1 MLIVDDEMFALCFLS
16 SASMVL
22 WLNDAAFDI
31 DMLLFPPLRAAS
43 APLILLVCLLF
54 CCVLKL
60 VPPASR
66 PPSALPFF
74 WAAVF
79 DWCWKEERVGPVVG
93 SPPSIP
99 LLAFPVC
106 SVTLPY
112 PLVIS
117 SALLS
122 ALRFSRLS

>member
-79 DWCWKEERVGPVVG
+79 DWCWKEERVGPVD
-93 SPPSIP
+93 
-99 LLAFPVC
+99 L
-106 SVTLPY
+106 SV
-112 PLVIS
+112 S
-117 SALLS
+117 GQQWKDMDHDMSLS
-122 ALRFSRLS
+122 VLRFL